1 MLGVISVVS
10 STIPHKVDTKR
21 TTGSGTT
28 AAPLYTA
35 TLARLQRPEA
45 EPATPPEAA
54 REPSCLMHS
63 PVRPGPGVGL
73 VITPAYVHDHHTST
87 RIGSMDLE
95 HASRSARVH
104 RPSRECC
111 ERLGPLSMLSLHFT
125 LWMAMLLPN
134 RPGLTRLTELTE
146 LTAGVVMLLP
156 NRPGGFAHGRQR
168 NRTLKTCTRRSIG
181 ALRAPPASPAVAA
194 HAQSAAA
201 PSPCRAPCRA
211 SSEWTKASRQRRS
224 PMV

>member
-87 RIGSMDLE
+87 RVGSMDLE

-104 RPSRECC
+104 RPSRECR

-125 LWMAMLLPN
+125 LWMA
-134 RPGLTRLTELTE
+134 
-146 LTAGVVMLLP
+146 MLLP